1 MPWRRILRWLPVL
14 AMLLSG
20 CATRESSD
28 DRREA
33 LLAVLWTQTS
43 AEYRAATRQVYRLA
57 TSNLERALVEPT
69 WTAALEQ
76 GEAHDDLPP
85 AIILDLDQTVLD
97 TGPYNAS
104 LIRDRKHHTQ
114 RRFAEWCRDSLA
126 PAIPGARDFILHAA
140 RLGVAVFYISARHE
154 TLRDCT
160 AGNLRA
166 LDLPLAGPG
175 HLLLKRDKPAT
186 RKTLQRARVAEQ
198 HRVLLLIGDDLNDFV
213 HGAKSDPETRGALVE
228 AHRERW
234 GAQWILLPNPMFGSW
249 EGAIYGF
256 DYGLPHAQRL
266 DRLIRRLQRPSD
278 P

>member
-1 MPWRRILRWLPVL
+1 MLCWLPLFAVL
-14 AMLLSG
+14 VSG
-20 CATRESSD
+20 CATREPGD

-43 AEYRAATRQVYRLA
+43 AEYRGATRQAYRLA
-57 TSNLERALVEPT
+57 ASNLNRALAEPA

-76 GEAHDDLPP
+76 DGADDDLPP

-97 TGPYNAS
+97 TGPYNAG
-104 LIRDRKHHTQ
+104 LIRDRERHTQ
-114 RRFAEWCRDSLA
+114 RRFAEWCRDSPA
-126 PAIPGARDFILHAA
+126 PAIPGARDFILHAV

-166 LDLPLAGPG
+166 LGLPLAGPG

-186 RKTLQRARVAEQ
+186 RKTLQRARVAERL
-198 HRVLLLIGDDLNDFV
+198 RVLLLIGDDLNDFV
-213 HGAKSDPETRGALVE
+213 DGAKSDPETRGALVE

-249 EGAIYGF
+249 EGALHGF

-266 DRLIRRLQRPSD
+266 DRLIRRLQRPSG